1 MVIFKG
7 MKFQKKNLYEIL
19 GVKFNA
25 DILEIKSAYRELV
38 KQCHPDAGG
47 DSESILS
54 INAAWEILKDPLTRK
69 EYDRKNITQRSLL
82 NEAQQRGERDAKA
95 SVIAKENHNRA
106 SASENELIHWFS
118 KVYIPIDR
126 LLGQIIN
133 PFKKQLNS
141 LSADP
146 YDDVLMEV
154 FCSYLNQSKRK
165 LNQVYIIYRSTPI
178 PKVAQG
184 LGLNLYQCLSQ
195 VEDGLNELERYTM
208 GYVDNYLNDGR
219 EMLREAKQKRL
230 QLQVQHR
237 RLRIS

>member
-1 MVIFKG
+1 MNS
-7 MKFQKKNLYEIL
+7 QKKNLYEVL

-133 PFKKQLNS
+133 PFQKQLHS

-146 YDDVLMEV
+146 YDDALMEV

-237 RLRIS
+237 RLKIS